1 MIELR
6 RQCQILF
13 GLSYAGRRTLKQS
26 LFPDDMRQTYDVQQL
41 NSLNIF
47 EVENLPEWIQ
57 DFFCLFVCC
66 VLINSTHFA
75 VAAPMLRDSH
85 CLLLIPPSP
94 PHQWLQGIFANVHNV
109 RERDDVFF
117 IRKLI
122 N

>member
-57 DFFCLFVCC
+57 DFFVCLFV
-66 VLINSTHFA
+66 VFLS
-75 VAAPMLRDSH
+75 
-85 CLLLIPPSP
+85 IPHIS
-94 PHQWLQGIFANVHNV
+94 L
-109 RERDDVFF
+109 
-117 IRKLI
+117 
-122 N
+122 